1 MADDALLE
9 RIDAHLAR
17 EVTLHDIMHM
27 DHAELRAWQ
36 QAGLEGMR
44 EMSEWIRQMAAEF
57 TNEMRE
63 SRREFV
69 RESAERR
76 RETEDSRRE
85 WSEELREWREEWREE
100 LRAHRE
106 ALWKIIDRL
115 DEGGSGAS

>member
-36 QAGLEGMR
+36 QAGLEGLR
-44 EMSEWIRQMAAEF
+44 EMSEWIRQMAEEF
-57 TNEMRE
+57 TKEMRD

-76 RETEDSRRE
+76 RENEDTR
-85 WSEELREWREEWREE
+85 REWREELREWREE

-115 DEGGSGAS
+115 DEGGSAAS

>member
-17 EVTLHDIMHM
+17 QVTLHDMMHM

-36 QAGLEGMR
+36 REGLEGLR
-44 EMSEWIRQMAAEF
+44 EMTQWIRQMAEEF
-57 TNEMRE
+57 RNFRRE
-63 SRREFV
+63 SA

-76 RETEDSRRE
+76 REFEEHRRD
-85 WSEELREWREEWREE
+85 WSAEYQ
-100 LRAHRE
+100 AHRE

-115 DEGGSGAS
+115 DGGSAGA